1 MQDFNYA
8 TRWRLINNDESLM
21 CMRTS
26 RTGSRFSHPLRR
38 RKVKKVDGSFF
49 FREEMSTEFTS
60 LMTGLV
66 CCFGGWCRRFSR
78 SAGYKQTCVS
88 LYSRRA
94 DIMTWEKRWKAVS
107 SSSRVKR
114 PESKFAGTTRDQKMF
129 LSLSLVDATNR
140 HKLFFF
146 LSLFAIRILQ
156 SRTIP
161 AESRD

>member
-1 MQDFNYA
+1 MCAN
-8 TRWRLINNDESLM
+8 ESD
-21 CMRTS
+21 
-26 RTGSRFSHPLRR
+26 GQQIFSSIAKEKGEKGR
-38 RKVKKVDGSFF
+38 RKFF
-49 FREEMSTEFTS
+49 FLREEMSTEFTS